1 MTIDDFVTY
10 LATSNKDIFHEMVSK
25 NNNKIKIEDRASCL
39 NTYLIDISK
48 PFSNVIKSFL
58 PCDIIY

>member
-1 MTIDDFVTY
+1 MTIDDFVTCM
-10 LATSNKDIFHEMVSK
+10 ATRDFPRNGYQKQQQ
-25 NNNKIKIEDRASCL
+25 NQEDGASCL
-39 NTYLIDISK
+39 INTYLIDISK